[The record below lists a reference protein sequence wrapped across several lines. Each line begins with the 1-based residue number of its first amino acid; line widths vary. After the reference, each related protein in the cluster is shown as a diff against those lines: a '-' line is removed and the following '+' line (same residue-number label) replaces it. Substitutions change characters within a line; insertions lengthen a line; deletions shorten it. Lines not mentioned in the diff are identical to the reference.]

1 MKSLVEILVGV
12 VDQADLDK
20 AVAISTQQSRSL
32 FDVVLDETF
41 IAEDRL
47 LQVLADALGLPFELI
62 DRATVD
68 TTVATEVPEA
78 FARDRHLLPLFQL
91 GDELTVA
98 MSNPFDVT
106 SMDDVMRLTG
116 STVNVVLTLRDNIT
130 DLYNYCYSSD
140 RMGSD
145 VGDMENLVEMGLQLI
160 GESGGGDEAVQD
172 LAQEAP
178 IAKIVDSLIRQA
190 VEMGASDI
198 HIEPE
203 ESVVKVRYRVDGL
216 LRDVAMPPKKLEAP
230 IMSRIKILAN
240 MDITEKRKPQ
250 DGRISMMYQDREV
263 DFRVSTVRTIYGE
276 KMVLRVLDKA
286 GNFFSIERLG
296 LTGAN
301 YETFR
306 ELIRAN
312 SGVIIVCGPTG
323 SGKTSSL
330 YAALGEINSPEKNI
344 ITLEDPVEYSL
355 PGVNQIP
362 VNPKLGVDFAKGL
375 ATIVR
380 QDPDIIMVGEGRDVE
395 TASTAIQAALT
406 GHLVFTTLHTRN
418 APGALTRL
426 LDMGI
431 APYLLTS
438 AIIGVIAQRLVRALC
453 GHCKREVTDFGDE
466 FLYPQL
472 VAAFKAKTGNA
483 LTVFE
488 PVGCK
493 YCNDQGY
500 QGRTG
505 IFEIMVMSESISEKT
520 HQRAATGELLDE
532 AVNEGMITL
541 LDDGLQK
548 VHEGVTSLDE
558 LARVLDL

>member
-68 TTVATEVPEA
+68 TTVATVVPEA

-145 VGDMENLVEMGLQLI
+145 MGDMENLVEMGLQLI
-160 GESGGGDEAVQD
+160 GESGGDDEALQD